1 MRHNKNFII
10 RMSYFLIMLFFY
22 NMLFKYFKLP
32 RAWIAYFTYLLIMT
46 INYLIDNLNFKAEE
60 DFFSRW
66 LYMFIANS
74 GIFGIYFIFTKE
86 IEFIYVGIIFM
97 LVQTIASYIVTI
109 KTIIKNRILVYGDG
123 KENITAKEVIEK
135 NSISEYVGF
144 LGSKDGALGNLED
157 VYDISKKYGI
167 CQIVLLDSI
176 QDKIK
181 EDIVRLKVNGVKVIS
196 YMEFI
201 EQTGGKV
208 DVSKINNSWIIK
220 SQGFEILNNDFNKRL
235 KRLID
240 LIAALLVLIPSLP
253 IMVIAAIIVKLESR
267 GPIIFKQDRVGL
279 AGEVFK
285 IYKFRSMK
293 LHDESKHSKYAQE
306 KDNRITKFGNFMRK
320 TRIDELPQLW
330 NVFNGTMSFVG
341 PRAEWNKL
349 HDEYAR
355 QIPFYFLR
363 ASVKPGLTGWAQVMY
378 PYGANLQDTINKL
391 EYDLYYIKY
400 QNFTFDVIIIIKTIK
415 IVLFGM
421 GR

>member
-32 RAWIAYFTYLLIMT
+32 RAWIAYFIYLLIMT

-97 LVQTIASYIVTI
+97 LIQTIASYIVTI
-109 KTIIKNRILVYGDG
+109 KTTIKNRILVYGDG

-400 QNFTFDVIIIIKTIK
+400 QNFIFDVIIIIKTIK